1 MQKYAQFEPGEVNGV
16 RTVYQVIE
24 SELDPDGTSGE
35 WVACGSN
42 VGPRFTSADG
52 GLIFSPPAPPAPVAD
67 PCEWLI
73 DHGPLLD
80 RFGTAAKMR
89 FLKSTDPDVVALR
102 QDFYGRKWL
111 DLKNPELKGGFY
123 FMAGV
128 TVPVLGTI
136 AAPITGLTTA
146 LVDTVFTTPVDPK
159 DNQALRKLYF

>member
-1 MQKYAQFEPGEVNGV
+1 MERYAQLSGGFVH
-16 RTVYQVIE
+16 QVIE
-24 SELDPDGTSGE
+24 SATDPDGTNGE
-35 WVACGSN
+35 WLACGN
-42 VGPRFTSADG
+42 AGPGWTFDG
-52 GLIFSPPAPPAPVAD
+52 NAFAPPVQSTPPAD

-80 RFGTAAKMR
+80 RFGTAIKMR

-102 QDFYGRKWL
+102 QDYYGRKWL

-136 AAPITGLTTA
+136 AAPIAGLTTA
-146 LVDTVFTTPVDPK
+146 LVDTVFSTPVDPK